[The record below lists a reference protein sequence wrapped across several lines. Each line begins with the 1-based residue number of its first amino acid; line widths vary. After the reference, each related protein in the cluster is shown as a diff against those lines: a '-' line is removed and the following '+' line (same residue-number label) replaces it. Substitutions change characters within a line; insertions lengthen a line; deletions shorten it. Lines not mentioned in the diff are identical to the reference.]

1 MNRKIML
8 IFIMG
13 IQLIVLSI
21 LCGLLFV
28 KLINIKV
35 FVFMV
40 LLVGIVATA
49 LTVIALRKFPPQ

>member
-1 MNRKIML
+1 ML

-28 KLINIKV
+28 KLININV

>member
-28 KLINIKV
+28 KLININV